1 MTAFCD
7 WAALVLF
14 FVAFI
19 LAVVTPANAGRWTW
33 PVFVAAGLVAWA
45 LPVALTAS
53 HIAHS

>member
-7 WAALVLF
+7 WLAVIFF

-19 LAVVTPANAGRWTW
+19 LALVVPADAGRWTW
-33 PVFVAAGLVAWA
+33 PVFVAAGLLAWA
-45 LPVALTAS
+45 VPMALTAS

>member
-7 WAALVLF
+7 WVALVLF